1 MKRILNEETKGGSS
15 SREIVLGDDAFDE
28 PEPVIPEPII
38 SIDELPKR
46 VLGASLKDLDGY
58 RDLRKQKKIEKLE
71 NDFVSE
77 LSKVMKL
84 FENDEKKYDSQVVQ
98 FVAQLAEHFFIT
110 HKKMG
115 DSKERAVIQ
124 VVKKFY
130 NNDEELVRSIIK
142 LILPLIKKT
151 NILRRTSSRLQRLFL
166 YVLTRLIR

>member
-15 SREIVLGDDAFDE
+15 SREIVLGDDAFE
-28 PEPVIPEPII
+28 ETEPVIPEPHI

-77 LSKVMKL
+77 VMKL

-98 FVAQLAEHFFIT
+98 FVAQLAEHHFIT

-130 NNDEELVRSIIK
+130 NNDEEFVRSIIK
-142 LILPLIKKT
+142 LVLPLIKKT
-151 NILRRTSSRLQRLFL
+151 NILR
-166 YVLTRLIR
+166 